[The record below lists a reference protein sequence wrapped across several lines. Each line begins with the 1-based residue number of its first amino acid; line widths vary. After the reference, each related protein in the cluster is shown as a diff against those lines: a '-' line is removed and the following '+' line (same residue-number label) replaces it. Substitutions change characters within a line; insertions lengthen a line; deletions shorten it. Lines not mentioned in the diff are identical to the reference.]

1 VTSATEARTD
11 VRLAHRGFAARSGRH
26 TEGLRETL
34 ARLALP
40 SPSVVEAGEPEVVT
54 WGLPEWHRDRD
65 ALLLATTARRHDRD
79 LSAAEVL
86 ALVRDDPDGF
96 GELLPSFAAAV
107 SAPGAVSVAT
117 DYLGFRHVFHGHRDG
132 AGIIST
138 SSRACALDLGSGLDL
153 DAVAVQSCV
162 GWQLGQRTLFDGV
175 RKLPPG
181 GIATLENGVVTPSTY
196 RRPAPTERMDLERSV
211 RAAAEVLRT
220 YLTSYLEDHPDAVL
234 QLSGGQDSRV
244 LLSAIPKA
252 QRRGL
257 RVVTLGE
264 AGDPD
269 VDIASDLAAR
279 YGMQHEVLSLSVVD
293 DLDPATAYTFCLD
306 AARRLDYSS
315 DPIAHAALGFVEL
328 GAEPGP
334 RISGVGGE
342 VSRGFYYL
350 GPPTAGPV
358 SARRA
363 RQLVKWRVFANDS
376 VPVEALD
383 PSFAQWSRELATQ
396 EVVRVL
402 TESGRPWM
410 AATDQL
416 YLEHRMQRWAGV
428 TETAVCLDR
437 EVVNPMLDD
446 RFISIATGLRPLDRR
461 NSLFFSRL
469 QLELDAELGS
479 IPLDSRPAPAAYAH
493 RSPRNSALKTM
504 ATMTKARKKVVQRLR
519 RDNRP
524 PLGGAAFAAKVV
536 EHWRDDPATL
546 EPLDRLEVFAKDW
559 LDGLVS
565 GAHTPPTSAVAL
577 MVNLIGAVDDLS
589 A

>member
-1 VTSATEARTD
+1 
-11 VRLAHRGFAARSGRH
+11 
-26 TEGLRETL
+26 LRDTL
-34 ARLALP
+34 ARLNLP
-40 SPSVVEAGEPEVVT
+40 SPTVVEAGEPEVVT
-54 WGLPEWHRDRD
+54 WGLPDWHRDQD
-65 ALLLATTARRHDRD
+65 ALLLAATARRRDRD
-79 LSAAEVL
+79 LSAAEVR
-86 ALVRDDPDGF
+86 ALVLDDPDGF
-96 GELLPSFAAAV
+96 GEMLPSFAAAV
-107 SAPGAVSVAT
+107 STPAGAISVAT
-117 DYLGFRHVFHGHRDG
+117 DYLGFRQVFHGRRDG
-132 AGIIST
+132 GGIIST

-153 DAVAVQSCV
+153 DAVAVQSCL
-162 GWQLGQRTLFDGV
+162 GWQLGQRTVFDGV

-181 GIATLENGVVTPSTY
+181 RIATLEEGVVTRSTY
-196 RRPAPTERMDLERSV
+196 RKPAPTEQTDLDRSV

-234 QLSGGQDSRV
+234 QLSGGQDSRL
-244 LLSAIPKA
+244 LLSAVPKA
-252 QRRGL
+252 QRRGM

-264 AGDPD
+264 VGDPD

-279 YGMQHEVLSLSVVD
+279 YGMQHEVLSLSVVE
-293 DLDPATAYTFCLD
+293 DLDPATAHAFCLD
-306 AARRLDYSS
+306 AARRLDYTS
-315 DPIAHAALGFVEL
+315 DPIAHAALAFVEL

-350 GPPTAGPV
+350 GPPTAGAA
-358 SARRA
+358 SQRRA
-363 RQLVKWRVFANDS
+363 RQLVRWRLFANES

-383 PSFAQWSRELATQ
+383 PSFAQWSREFATQ
-396 EVVRVL
+396 EVVRAL

-410 AATDQL
+410 AATDEL

-446 RFISIATGLRPLDRR
+446 RFISIATGLKPLHKR

-493 RSPRNSALKTM
+493 RSAQNSARKTM
-504 ATMTKARKKVVQRLR
+504 ATVTKARKKVVQRLR
-519 RDNRP
+519 RDSRP

-536 EHWRDDPATL
+536 AHWRDDPGTL
-546 EPLDRLEVFAKDW
+546 EPLNRLDVFAKDW

-577 MVNLIGAVDDLS
+577 MVNLIGAVEDLS